1 MLAIVVMRLPNVLK
15 YNAFLR
21 AKEICWNRWL
31 QLIWGQGGGTL
42 CLDAPSRPWLD
53 MSFGIV
59 SPFRGWSATDAQG
72 TNC

>member
-1 MLAIVVMRLPNVLK
+1 MRFKGPKKLVGIGGFNW
-15 YNAFLR
+15 YG
-21 AKEICWNRWL
+21 
-31 QLIWGQGGGTL
+31 GQGETL

-72 TNC
+72 TWCTGNHQHRHKELT